1 MDEEGIRWGRL
12 ASGDGWIDL
21 DKAAKEAYVL
31 LTVESATERTVG
43 GDKYHEAVHSAS
55 EYAVKLLF
63 RAQETLT
70 DFRVTT
76 MDFGE
81 NGLFPAG
88 ELYTLAELTPQKPLI
103 LTVAFPGDL
112 TTYGLL
118 YTDASG
124 TEHVCILY
132 QSGRNGAVVLQERE

>member
-43 GDKYHEAVHSAS
+43 GDEYHEAVHSAS
-55 EYAVKLLF
+55 KYAVKLLF

-70 DFRVTT
+70 DFCVTT